1 MAALTTDPLYMK
13 QSDLATKLLDLY
25 DPDAEEQRRQK
36 ALGQMQD
43 VIGSRYA
50 RAGETG
56 SSVEKDALSNAAKDF
71 SLGWAERQP
80 EQYSKAISGSQLPIS
95 NLLQGGNQDILAGSL
110 TGYYGGNPTLAR
122 QTANENFNLNQEK
135 LQWLK
140 DQSTQSL
147 WGNALGSLGQK
158 SGLLD
163 WLFPGGT
170 GYGGGGTGSGAGLGG
185 AAGGVPSLVNWLTGA
200 KNLPDAWSKLF
211 GGGDITNTWPN
222 TPEWSPGI
230 SPDWSGGQDLSGV
243 WDTWGN
249 TPEFQPGDLSWLF
262 PDAPAAAAPA
272 GAGLAAAGS
281 GLLESTGPGV
291 AAASGAPYAFGPGVK
306 AGGDLMSGLS
316 SWLSGAGPWS
326 AGIGLLSYL
335 TNPQMSPIPAMRD
348 TSDQDIARLAQQDA
362 QQYMARNPAQLEE
375 LVQAAANGDPG
386 VNGRAIEMLPSPRYD
401 SFKARIR
408 AAFAHTGEFA
418 GHPSVSYPTQADQR
432 VQEAISSMAAS
443 TGTVLTPEQYAWM
456 YQPDTG
462 R

>member
-1 MAALTTDPLYMK
+1 MAALTEDPLYLK
-13 QSDLATKLLDLY
+13 QTDLASRLLGLY

-56 SSVEKDALSNAAKDF
+56 SSVEKDARSTAAKDF

-80 EQYSKAISGSQLPIS
+80 AQYSAAISGSQLPIS
-95 NLLQGGNQDILAGSL
+95 NLLAGGNQDLLAGGL
-110 TGYYGGNPTLAR
+110 TGYYGGQPTLAR

-140 DQSTQSL
+140 DQATQDL
-147 WGNALGSLGQK
+147 WGGLAGSVGK
-158 SGLLD
+158 ASGLLD
-163 WLFPGGT
+163 WLFPGQGT
-170 GYGGGGTGSGAGLGG
+170 GYGGGGTGPGMNLSGA
-185 AAGGVPSLVNWLTGA
+185 PSLVNWLTNSTSLPGA
-200 KNLPDAWSKLF
+200 IGNAWDWITGAGSGIGSSVGVGSTLPSGALSTSAP
-211 GGGDITNTWPN
+211 DILSGAYDWLPLAG
-222 TPEWSPGI
+222 SPG
-230 SPDWSGGQDLSGV
+230 V
-243 WDTWGN
+243 
-249 TPEFQPGDLSWLF
+249 
-262 PDAPAAAAPA
+262 A
-272 GAGLAAAGS
+272 GAGAAGGVNWTPELVNALYGGAEAGAGAAGS
-281 GLLESTGPGV
+281 AG
-291 AAASGAPYAFGPGVK
+291 
-306 AGGDLMSGLS
+306 AGGGAMSGLA
-316 SWLSGAGPWS
+316 AGGP
-326 AGIGLLSYL
+326 ATAAIAALAYLLS
-335 TNPQMSPIPAMRD
+335 PQMSPIPAMRD
-348 TSDQDIARLAQQDA
+348 RSDQDIARLAQQDA
-362 QQYMARNPAQLEE
+362 QQYMTRSPAQLEE

-401 SFKARIR
+401 SFKARIQ